1 MNKCCEICFFHL
13 DQTYHSI
20 THKNCYHFI
29 PGMVIRL
36 AFTPCLVETVVI
48 GISTRILFKYA
59 LDYEFPWLWGF
70 LLGFILAAVSPA
82 VVVPSLLELQEKG
95 YGVAK
100 GIPTLV
106 IAAASVDDV
115 LAISGFSILLG
126 LAFQG
131 GVAQIASS
139 TETSLTPPTLVDVPV
154 AENVSTLNDLEGTK
168 CSNNSCDNNVALAV
182 FEVRIESCKSKSH

>member
-1 MNKCCEICFFHL
+1 
-13 DQTYHSI
+13 
-20 THKNCYHFI
+20 
-29 PGMVIRL
+29 MVIRL
-36 AFTPCLVETVVI
+36 AFTPCLVETIIV
-48 GISTRILFKYA
+48 GISSRLLFKYA

-82 VVVPSLLELQEKG
+82 VVVPSLLELQDKG
-95 YGVAK
+95 YGVVK

-131 GVAQIASS
+131 GIIPLPSAIENSLANPTVKAMPEINMTFSKRSEYS
-139 TETSLTPPTLVDVPV
+139 TC
-154 AENVSTLNDLEGTK
+154 EGSGE
-168 CSNNSCDNNVALAV
+168 CSDSVALEV
-182 FEVRIESCKSKSH
+182 FGVSKLAMY

>member
-1 MNKCCEICFFHL
+1 
-13 DQTYHSI
+13 
-20 THKNCYHFI
+20 
-29 PGMVIRL
+29 MVIRL

-48 GISTRILFKYA
+48 GISSRVLFKYA

-95 YGVAK
+95 YGVSK

-131 GVAQIASS
+131 GVSQISIS
-139 TETSLTPPTLVDVPV
+139 TENNLSHPTLFDVP
-154 AENVSTLNDLEGTK
+154 AAINMTNSDDLENTD
-168 CSNNSCDNNVALAV
+168 CSENNTCDSNVALAV
-182 FEVRIESCKSKSH
+182 FQVNTVRSTYRVFPYMF